1 MISNLGL
8 AVEEALINA
17 ETKGK
22 LEGKLE
28 VARNMLLDNVQA
40 NTISNFTGLPLS
52 EIEDLMKQ
60 VKHGREPVDH

>member
-1 MISNLGL
+1 VDKMISNLGL

-17 ETKGK
+17 ETK
-22 LEGKLE
+22 GKLE

>member
-1 MISNLGL
+1 VDKMISNLGL
-8 AVEEALINA
+8 SVEEALINA
-17 ETKGK
+17 ETK
-22 LEGKLE
+22 GKLE